1 MPNFSGM
8 SKKQIE
14 VLKTKYKINWLG
26 AGNKVI
32 RQSPKAGSSVI
43 DGSILELTLDGFKNS
58 VKDSLT
64 HWQEHRISLNNG
76 LTSGVL

>member
-14 VLKTKYKINWLG
+14 VLKTKYKISWLG
-26 AGNKVI
+26 DGNKVVK
-32 RQSPKAGSSVI
+32 QSPKAGTPVR
-43 DGSILELTLDGFKNS
+43 DGSVLELTLDGFKNS

-64 HWQEHRISLNNG
+64 HWQEHRISLNNEF
-76 LTSGVL
+76 TSGVL